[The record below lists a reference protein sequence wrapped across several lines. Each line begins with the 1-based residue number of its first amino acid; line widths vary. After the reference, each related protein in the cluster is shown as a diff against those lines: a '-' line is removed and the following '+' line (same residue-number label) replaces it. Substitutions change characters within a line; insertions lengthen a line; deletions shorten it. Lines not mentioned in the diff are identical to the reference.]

1 MSTPFVTSVRARP
14 GTLKLGDDGARTWTI
29 RVQVP
34 EVWDAVRV
42 QVSPTVTIRELKE
55 LAMSA
60 LMPETHDVGE
70 LVMKLNGYEMLDEYA
85 PLADTGAKDGSTFLL
100 TYRRRRPVR

>member
-1 MSTPFVTSVRARP
+1 MSTPFVTSLRTRP
-14 GTLKLGDDGARTWTI
+14 GTLQLGDNGARTWTI

-34 EVWDAVRV
+34 EVWDSVRI

-55 LAMSA
+55 LAKDA
-60 LMPETHDVGE
+60 LMQEAHDVGE

-85 PLADTGAKDGSTFLL
+85 SLADTGARDGSTFLL
-100 TYRRRRPVR
+100 TYRRKRPVR